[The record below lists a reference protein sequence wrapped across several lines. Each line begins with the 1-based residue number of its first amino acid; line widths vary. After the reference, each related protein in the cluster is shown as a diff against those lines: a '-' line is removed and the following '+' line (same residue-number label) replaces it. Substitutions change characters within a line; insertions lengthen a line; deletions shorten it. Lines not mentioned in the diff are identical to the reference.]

1 MKTIY
6 YLICSIPAQVSTL
19 QKLTT
24 AEVTPKQVTKLYR
37 GLFSIIATLLPSTS
51 IFGQFTYPL
60 GTTEVSTKAMT
71 TDIIN
76 INSGI
81 VLKKDIHTNN
91 NINFEFINIE
101 RDLSVTL
108 DGDTF
113 GIDYL

>member
-6 YLICSIPAQVSTL
+6 YFICSILAQVSTL
-19 QKLTT
+19 QKITT

-81 VLKKDIHTNN
+81 VFKKDIHTNN
-91 NINFEFINIE
+91 NINFGFINIE
-101 RDLSVTL
+101 RNLSVTI

-113 GIDYL
+113 RIDYL